1 MTHTSTSKW
10 FRTLLASIAIATLAS
25 CGGNESAAPLPGSA
39 APAIDDTAASDD
51 PLIALSHRSRND
63 NGANSDRP
71 PLRVCPQNVVDAIDT
86 AGIFDPTAGGAMPS
100 TMTLCLQNRSRLHIV
115 IALNSSALNGSKTQ
129 AQQIGNLGNIVADY
143 ERYAMQQGVDFNIVV
158 VGYGAGARWLTND
171 VAFER
176 FFGVDPAVTENNVA
190 AAAVAGLVAKGVKFF
205 MCQNT
210 MLNTKAP
217 GTTVNIKTVDLLP
230 DVNMVPAGV
239 TAVLD
244 FQSSGYL
251 YLAP

>member
-1 MTHTSTSKW
+1 MTHKTISVWLST
-10 FRTLLASIAIATLAS
+10 LIVGIAISTLVS
-25 CGGNESAAPLPGSA
+25 CGGNEPTSLPGAES
-39 APAIDDTAASDD
+39 PTADETALTAD
-51 PLIALSHRSRND
+51 PLIALSHRSPGD
-63 NGANSDRP
+63 NRSNSDRP
-71 PLRVCPQNVVDAIDT
+71 PLRACPQNVVDAIDT
-86 AGIFDPTAGGAMPS
+86 AGVFDPSASGAMPS
-100 TMTLCLQNRSRLHIV
+100 TMTVCLQNRSRLHIV

-129 AQQIGNLGNIVADY
+129 SQQIGNLNNIVADY
-143 ERYAMQQGVDFNIVV
+143 ERYAMQQGIDFNIVV

-171 VAFER
+171 AAFER